1 MSTLS
6 NLSLTAT
13 NGIMNSAIGKLFDFV
28 QSKVANGGR
37 DVNCKFYYSY
47 GAGGS
52 ILQVAT
58 KTVVGGVV
66 GPLRDELHNAFNSL
80 IDGKAKA
87 KQQYNAQ
94 WVEDSINNVS
104 REKQAYGSIPV
115 DDVPNVVFALDEWG
129 CICTDALMLMIQLD
143 HTITIKQSWPSYGT
157 VKYIDPSGREKE
169 ITPKN
174 GRCEFP
180 EFTCDKLVW
189 YDTTA
194 IINISSDKNMVVTRV
209 QGRDY
214 SRKELVSNGDIKF
227 SVSGKITSGKPD
239 VYPVKEIQKFYTV
252 MQYKGII
259 TVKNQ
264 VLAELGITRMV
275 ITDFSISQQ
284 EGYKSVQNYSF
295 SAIGLQPAGEIEIVN
310 DTLNITSMPSEGN
323 NNEQDGEWEAL
334 MKEKLNGLKSMS
346 KDLFSQ
352 GTALASGMLD
362 NIL

>member
-52 ILQVAT
+52 ILQVAA

-80 IDGKAKA
+80 IDGKKDKA
-87 KQQYNAQ
+87 KQYQSKWIKESIANATK
-94 WVEDSINNVS
+94 
-104 REKQAYGSIPV
+104 EKEQYGSMPV
-115 DDVPNVVFALDEWG
+115 DDVPNVVYALDEWG

-143 HTITIKQSWPSYGT
+143 HTIKIKQSWPYYETTTYKDVFG
-157 VKYIDPSGREKE
+157 KEKVIKPE
-169 ITPKN
+169 D
-174 GRCEFP
+174 RRHEVP
-180 EFTCDKLVW
+180 EFECDKLVW

-259 TVKNQ
+259 TVQNQ
-264 VLAELGITRMV
+264 VLNELGIKRMV

-295 SAIGLQPAGEIEIVN
+295 SAIGLQPAGEITIGD
-310 DTLNITSMPSEGN
+310 DTIYISTMPAVESD
-323 NNEQDGEWEAL
+323 NEQDGEWEAL